1 MKNFLLL
8 ALLVLNVNLCCGQ
21 NSFPS
26 EGNVGIGINPGTE
39 LLDIRGNNSKIK
51 FRSTSGNIN
60 SVNII
65 DLSVPYNA
73 NAFKRGS
80 WIYFGRGEG
89 SHGYRVGGQS
99 SNTWANGI
107 TMNME
112 YFSGSWKKGISLNYL
127 GNVGI
132 GTSTPDARLDVMG
145 DIFLRNQLKIS
156 GRSNPNLLVSN
167 TYSGGDVE
175 AVIKAAYSYNEAAKN
190 RSARIELGTHHSKE
204 DGNYYRKVWSVESVS
219 TSIWAN
225 VPEFR
230 ISQGDLKRFCIDY
243 RGNVGIGK
251 GADPSMKLDVAGTI
265 RANEI
270 KVVAQTA
277 DFVFEDN
284 YSLRDLNQVEKF
296 IKQHKHLPDIPSAAE
311 MEASGVNLAEMNKLL
326 LQKIEE
332 LTLYVI
338 EKEKD
343 LQELK
348 IQNNTEVKKRE
359 YLEFKME
366 DVMSLLK
373 ETSKRLDKIENS
385 KMQ

>member
-8 ALLVLNVNLCCGQ
+8 AFFVLNVSLCWGQ

-73 NAFKRGS
+73 NAFTRGS

-89 SHGYRVGGQS
+89 SHGYRFGGQS

-145 DIFLRNQLKIS
+145 DVFLRNQLKIS

-190 RSARIELGTHHSKE
+190 RSARIELGTHHSKD

-230 ISQGDLKRFCIDY
+230 ISQGDLMRFCIDY
-243 RGNVGIGK
+243 HGNVGIGTVK
-251 GADPSMKLDVAGTI
+251 PDCKLDVNGTI
-265 RANEI
+265 RATEI
-270 KVVAQTA
+270 KVVAQPA
-277 DFVFEDN
+277 DFVFKDD
-284 YSLRDLNQVEKF
+284 YPLRELREVEEF
-296 IKQHKHLPDIPSAAE
+296 IKEHKHLPDIPSATK

-326 LQKIEE
+326 LLKIEE
-332 LTLYVI
+332 LTLYAIDKEKEVL
-338 EKEKD
+338 ELKEKD
-343 LQELK
+343 
-348 IQNNTEVKKRE
+348 KKQAE
-359 YLEFKME
+359 KME
-366 DVMSLLK
+366 ALEERLFSIEQLLMRK
-373 ETSKRLDKIENS
+373 
-385 KMQ
+385 